1 MQTVYVIYDD
11 WGEIY
16 KVCFSKERV
25 DIYLS
30 LLPNP
35 YSFTVDTMKLTE
47 EQVKIYVTKLKQ
59 RNSKVLDVYLKNN

>member
-11 WGEIY
+11 WGELY

-25 DIYLS
+25 DTYLS

-35 YSFTVDTMKLTE
+35 YSFTVDIMKLTE
-47 EQVKIYVTKLKQ
+47 EQVKMYVSRLKKWKP
-59 RNSKVLDVYLKNN
+59 KVLDVYL